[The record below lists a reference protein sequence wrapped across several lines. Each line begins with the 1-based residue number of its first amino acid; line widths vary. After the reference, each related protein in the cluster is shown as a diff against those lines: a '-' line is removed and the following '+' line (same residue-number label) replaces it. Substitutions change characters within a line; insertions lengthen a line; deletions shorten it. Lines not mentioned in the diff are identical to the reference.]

1 MGNVDKDLP
10 KFGGVEWLL
19 YFCSMSLPS
28 LSTMRKSGMFCFYTN
43 EERKEIWQDL

>member
-19 YFCSMSLPS
+19 YFCSMSL
-28 LSTMRKSGMFCFYTN
+28 STMRKSGMFCFYTN
-43 EERKEIWQDL
+43 ERKEKIWQDL

>member
-19 YFCSMSLPS
+19 YFCSTSLPS
-28 LSTMRKSGMFCFYTN
+28 LLTMGCVFYTN
-43 EERKEIWQDL
+43 EGRKEIWQDL